1 MQTSH
6 NNINNINYIR
16 ENNQI
21 TPQSSPDTNNF
32 VIPFT
37 HFYDLPCII
46 CLEDVN
52 ISDPGS
58 NTIYLK
64 SIGFDCNCNKSYH
77 ISCLDNWLGK
87 NTIPSCPTCRTPIQL
102 PHSYRLNELASNY
115 FNRQRIYNINR
126 FRQHHH
132 NYNLDTILPS
142 TRFNNLHNQYNNNNN
157 IPQISPQR
165 SPQRSPRSGR
175 ICCNIFYNIKTFF
188 TRQITTKIF
197 CFCFIL
203 FLIIVIII
211 PSTYLLSRL

>member
-1 MQTSH
+1 MQTSY
-6 NNINNINYIR
+6 NNNINYIR

-21 TPQSSPDTNNF
+21 TPQSSPNTNNF
-32 VIPFT
+32 IIPFT

-87 NTIPSCPTCRTPIQL
+87 NTLPSCPTCRTPIQL
-102 PHSYRLNELASNY
+102 PQSYRLNELASNY

-126 FRQHHH
+126 FRQHYHD
-132 NYNLDTILPS
+132 YNLETLPS
-142 TRFNNLHNQYNNNNN
+142 TRFNNLSQISH
-157 IPQISPQR
+157 QISPIR

>member
-1 MQTSH
+1 MQTSY
-6 NNINNINYIR
+6 NNNINYIR

-21 TPQSSPDTNNF
+21 TPQSSPHTNNF

-87 NTIPSCPTCRTPIQL
+87 NTLPSCPTCRTPIQL
-102 PHSYRLNELASNY
+102 PQSYRLNELASNY

-126 FRQHHH
+126 FRQHYHDF
-132 NYNLDTILPS
+132 NLERLPS
-142 TRFNNLHNQYNNNNN
+142 TRFNNLS
-157 IPQISPQR
+157 QISHQISPIRSPQR